1 LLSLQLQPT
10 TGLSTESVQS
20 AALAFQ
26 SVDDVHGCDGL
37 ALGVLSVRDCIAD
50 DVLKEDLQN
59 TASLL
64 VDETRDTLDTT
75 STCQTTDGWLRDA
88 LDVVTQHLSVTLRAS
103 FSKSFASFAASRHD
117 VIVDAPSKY
126 LMTTPN
132 QRPLYTDGCTDPAE
146 ELTLFGRQ
154 TRCTNAR
161 YLSTC
166 VRARARPFDCRRG

>member
-26 SVDDVHGCDGL
+26 SIDDVHGCDGL
-37 ALGVLSVRDCIAD
+37 SLGVLGVGDCITD

-64 VDETRDTLDTT
+64 VDQTRDTLDTT
-75 STCQTTDGWLRDA
+75 SASQTTDGWLRDA

-103 FSKSFASFAASRHD
+103 FSESLSSFASSRHG
-117 VIVDAPSKY
+117 VDQMLPHVEVMTSKAKIS
-126 LMTTPN
+126 
-132 QRPLYTDGCTDPAE
+132 LYMRSALGSTDPAE
-146 ELTLFGRQ
+146 ELTCLAQ
-154 TRCTNAR
+154 HYVAR
-161 YLSTC
+161 THVFC
-166 VRARARPFDCRRG
+166 RHARVTVRPYA